1 MDLVIRRHMADLGR
15 ATRTRVQSWIADGR
29 VSINQRVVTRV
40 ASRVGAGD
48 VVVVRVPDADVP
60 AEVLPEDRPVVRLFE
75 DDDLLIVDKPA
86 GVVSHPT
93 FRHPTG
99 SLLNAVLFHARSWP
113 SPQRPSLVGRLDK
126 HTSGA
131 VIVAKSTDAHARLQ
145 RALAQPAS
153 RKEYLAIVHGP
164 VRPERGDIA
173 LRLRRDPDDRRR
185 VVGSAR
191 DGAAS
196 LTRFERL
203 AVHDAPPLALLRC
216 ELLTGRMHQIR
227 VHLSASGWP
236 IVGDRKYGRA
246 TVAQSADSELAA
258 DSEIAEAVT
267 TLERQALHA
276 WRVSFIHPFTGEH
289 ISVTAPLPQDLD
301 DIVEKCDWNLTI

>member
-1 MDLVIRRHMADLGR
+1 
-15 ATRTRVQSWIADGR
+15 
-29 VSINQRVVTRV
+29 
-40 ASRVGAGD
+40 
-48 VVVVRVPDADVP
+48 
-60 AEVLPEDRPVVRLFE
+60 
-75 DDDLLIVDKPA
+75 
-86 GVVSHPT
+86 VSHPT

-164 VRPERGDIA
+164 VRPGRGDIA

-246 TVAQSADSELAA
+246 TVAQSADSEIAG
-258 DSEIAEAVT
+258 DSGIAEAVT